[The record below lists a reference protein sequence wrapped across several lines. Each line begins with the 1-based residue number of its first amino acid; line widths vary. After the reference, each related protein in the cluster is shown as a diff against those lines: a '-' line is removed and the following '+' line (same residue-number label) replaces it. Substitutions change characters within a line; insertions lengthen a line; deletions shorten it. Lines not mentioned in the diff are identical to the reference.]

1 MQIKIDLPETLALQ
15 LIHGE
20 YSPTEIIEQ
29 GLHWL
34 GIEAD
39 ASNQPNMPVPPH
51 PPRSNLSDLSSAM
64 VLESAAPAPDVIEF
78 LDDLSIRRSQLLN
91 KLTPPSENR

>member
-15 LIHGE
+15 VLQGD

-34 GIEAD
+34 GIEAEESNAPSPQSPDRRLPDWSQPQPQPD
-39 ASNQPNMPVPPH
+39 ATEEEQFP
-51 PPRSNLSDLSSAM
+51 DLM
-64 VLESAAPAPDVIEF
+64 EF
-78 LDDLSIRRSQLLN
+78 LDDLSQRRSRLID
-91 KLTPPSENR
+91 KLRKPPEKG